1 MKVLV
6 SACLA
11 GINCRHDGGHKV
23 NRKIK
28 KMVEDGKAVCVC
40 PEQLG
45 GLDTPRKPAEIRNAS
60 GKDVL
65 EGRAKVI
72 REDGKDLTDCFI
84 KGARQTLAIAKK
96 YNIRKAILKSKSA
109 ACGKGEIY
117 DGSFLNKLT
126 KANGVTCQLL
136 LDNNIK
142 VITEKD
148 V

>member
-11 GINCRHDGGHKV
+11 GINCRYDGGHKV
-23 NRKIK
+23 NKKIK
-28 KMVEDGKAVCVC
+28 KMVEDGKAVCIC

-45 GLDTPRKPAEIRNAS
+45 GLDTPRKPSEIKDSS
-60 GKDVL
+60 GKEVL
-65 EGRAKVI
+65 AGRAKVI
-72 REDGKDLTDCFI
+72 RQDGRDLTDCFI
-84 KGARQTLAIAKK
+84 NGARQALAIAKK
-96 YNIRKAILKSKSA
+96 YNIKKAILKSKSA
-109 ACGKGEIY
+109 ACGKGKIY
-117 DGSFLNKLT
+117 DGSFSNRLI

-148 V
+148 I